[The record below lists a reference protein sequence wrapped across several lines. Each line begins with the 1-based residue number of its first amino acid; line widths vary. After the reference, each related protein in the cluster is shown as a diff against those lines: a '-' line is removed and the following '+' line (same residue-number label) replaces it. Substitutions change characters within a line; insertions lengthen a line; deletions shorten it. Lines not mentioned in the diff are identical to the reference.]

1 MEGAMAAEQ
10 APCLPRERSGHV
22 AVIWGTRMFV
32 WGGYVDEDPQEGA
45 DWDRYLP
52 TEELWIYDTET
63 QTWTKEMTSG
73 QYPPA
78 MSGSCSALLGGFM
91 YIFGGHYDMANSNK
105 LFRLNLRTLE
115 WQGVE
120 GKGIPPS
127 QRDKLGCW
135 VYERKLIY
143 FGGYGFRPQS
153 PLRGQ
158 FEPDEAVGLG
168 LRGWNNHLCVF
179 DTVAE
184 EWYQPETTGEVPVPR
199 AAHACARIDNRG
211 YLFGGRYLE
220 TRMNDLHCINLDTWE
235 WSGRITV
242 PGGLP
247 LGRSW
252 HSLTPISTNQLFL
265 YGGFTTQCQPLSD
278 GWVLDTNTHEWMNLD
293 YLATDKPRL
302 WHTGCSTLEGEVFVF
317 GGCSTNLLQPMP
329 TVHCNDILVFSVMPR
344 SLQRICLDTIVH
356 HKDVLAPLCSML
368 PRELRLRLERRLG
381 IPLTNPAPEQVQH
394 RKCEGVGA

>member
-1 MEGAMAAEQ
+1 MSAQGEERTCGCDLGNTHVCLGRICGECTDHTEGSALSSNT
-10 APCLPRERSGHV
+10 PIIFLHP
-22 AVIWGTRMFV
+22 F
-32 WGGYVDEDPQEGA
+32 GG
-45 DWDRYLP
+45 YLP

-211 YLFGGRYLE
+211 YLFGGRYLNHSARWPPTGE
-220 TRMNDLHCINLDTWE
+220 IVALPHPHLYQPTLPVW
-235 WSGRITV
+235 RIHHTV
-242 PGGLP
+242 PATKTFATSPPG
-247 LGRSW
+247 
-252 HSLTPISTNQLFL
+252 
-265 YGGFTTQCQPLSD
+265 D